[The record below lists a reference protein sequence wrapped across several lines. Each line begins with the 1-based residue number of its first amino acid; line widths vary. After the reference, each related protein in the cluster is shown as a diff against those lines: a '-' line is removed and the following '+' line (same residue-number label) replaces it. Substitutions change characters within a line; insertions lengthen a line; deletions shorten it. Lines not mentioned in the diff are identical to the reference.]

1 MALTARLH
9 LRQAQTMAMTPQLL
23 QSIRLLQFSHM
34 ELERFIDDQIE
45 RNPLLERADEA
56 GTAQPAAEMPE
67 PALPVDAA
75 GMADRL
81 DTSLENVFP
90 DDPGRTDGSAS
101 ARKGAHRERQPGLP
115 SMGVPDTDWPVEE
128 FADRPPGLREHVR
141 DQIAMTVRGQ
151 ADRAIAIDLADH
163 LDARGYIEADLDA
176 IATRLAVPREAID
189 RVLGMVQTFDPAG
202 LFARDLP
209 ECLALQCARRDRLDP
224 AMRALLENLELLAR
238 RDFKA
243 LSRLCGV
250 DQADLVDMLAEI
262 RTLDPRP
269 GLAFEH
275 SPVQAVVHDVEVRK
289 GADGAWQ
296 IELNRDALPRVLI
309 DRDYYATVT
318 AGALDGAEKSFM
330 TQCLQDA
337 HWLERS
343 LDQRATTVL
352 KVATEIVRQ
361 QDGFLTEGVSA
372 LKPLTMKMVADE
384 IAMHE
389 STVSRVVANKFM
401 MTPRGLYE
409 LRFFFSGAISATD
422 GGDRDHA
429 TESVRQ
435 RIRDLIEAERPEKV
449 LSDDALVAQ
458 LRADG
463 IDIARRTVAKY
474 RESMNIASSVQRRR
488 EKRALVL
495 AGT

>member
-151 ADRAIAIDLADH
+151 TDRAIAIDLADH

-176 IATRLAVPREAID
+176 IATRLVVPREAID

-296 IELNRDALPRVLI
+296 IELNRDALPRVLV

-361 QDGFLTEGVSA
+361 QDGFS
-372 LKPLTMKMVADE
+372 
-384 IAMHE
+384 
-389 STVSRVVANKFM
+389 
-401 MTPRGLYE
+401 
-409 LRFFFSGAISATD
+409 
-422 GGDRDHA
+422 DR
-429 TESVRQ
+429 RC
-435 RIRDLIEAERPEKV
+435 
-449 LSDDALVAQ
+449 
-458 LRADG
+458 
-463 IDIARRTVAKY
+463 
-474 RESMNIASSVQRRR
+474 
-488 EKRALVL
+488 
-495 AGT
+495 